1 MHAYHHGRHEH
12 GQNFLHDKTIQK
24 SILEHV
30 KTTTGPIIEI
40 GHGAGALTKHLV
52 HLERPLRAV
61 EIDRR
66 LAESLAQRVGKK
78 VEVVHDDFLHY
89 RLPHIPHVLV
99 GNLPFHLTTAILR
112 RIFRAPGWK
121 HAILLVQ
128 WEVARRR
135 AGVGG
140 ATMMT
145 AQWWPW
151 FDFELGRRVPARAFT
166 PRPNVDG
173 GVLIITRRQDPL
185 IPPRSRQ
192 AFQTMVHK
200 IFTGGGKGIAQIA
213 TRAQLFRTTR
223 EARRWAIG
231 AGLDPHALPKD
242 LSAHQWVELFQA
254 GKTPR
259 KEGRRK

>member
-1 MHAYHHGRHEH
+1 
-12 GQNFLHDKTIQK
+12 TIQK

-40 GHGAGALTKHLV
+40 GPGAGALTKHLV

-66 LAESLAQRVGKK
+66 LAEALAQRVGKK

-89 RLPHIPHVLV
+89 RLTHIPNVLV
-99 GNLPFHLTTAILR
+99 GNLPCLLTTAILR
-112 RIFRAPGWK
+112 RICRAPGWK

-145 AQWWPW
+145 AQWWTW
-151 FDFELGRRVPARAFT
+151 FDFELGLRVPARSLT

-173 GVLIITRRQDPL
+173 
-185 IPPRSRQ
+185 
-192 AFQTMVHK
+192 
-200 IFTGGGKGIAQIA
+200 
-213 TRAQLFRTTR
+213 
-223 EARRWAIG
+223 
-231 AGLDPHALPKD
+231 
-242 LSAHQWVELFQA
+242 
-254 GKTPR
+254 
-259 KEGRRK
+259 